1 MVEYQQY
8 TGDESYFNVTYE
20 ALVSQISPTYNYL
33 PIAEKFDEVRAWCH
47 VRSSLN

>member
-20 ALVSQISPTYNYL
+20 ALVSQVSPTYNYL
-33 PIAEKFDEVRAWCH
+33 PVAEKFDEVR
-47 VRSSLN
+47 VRCQVRMSLD